1 MCSLAEAPLPGLFV
15 GNTLNFYRRMYIT
28 VQSSLASE
36 RVGGGYSA
44 LHPLALLVFR
54 GREPRRAV
62 PLSTGSHMAGSLPRD
77 EATAL

>member
-1 MCSLAEAPLPGLFV
+1 MSSSAEARLPAAFLGKMLK
-15 GNTLNFYRRMYIT
+15 FYRVT

-44 LHPLALLVFR
+44 LRPLAFLVFR
-54 GREPRRAV
+54 GREPRRAM

-77 EATAL
+77 EATDL